1 LVSGPLDKINK
12 TLMMKIRLDGYVIGW
27 YNRANIFGRKNVI
40 QISAKKQP
48 EIIKGVCK
56 EKELK

>member
-1 LVSGPLDKINK
+1 LDKINK